1 MCQYMIMRIC
11 VVTQG
16 LEDSHSLVNL
26 WLWGQGP
33 DTTVRGPLSRN
44 QIHIIIENIYIEMCV
59 SVCVSGYRVE
69 DDHLA
74 L

>member
-44 QIHIIIENIYIEMCV
+44 LIHINYRKHIHRN
-59 SVCVSGYRVE
+59 VCVCMCFRI
-69 DDHLA
+69 
-74 L
+74 